1 MRLKIGTPG
10 TTSYSA
16 EFKGTERNYHMTA
29 RFDLS
34 DGYVGISQRD
44 SDGRLERVLLSPSQV
59 RELIRFVSVKHA
71 TR

>member
-1 MRLKIGTPG
+1 MKLRKGPPG
-10 TTSYSA
+10 TDYST
-16 EFKGTERNYHMTA
+16 EFTGTERNYHMTA
-29 RFDLS
+29 RFDLQ

-44 SDGRLERVLLSPSQV
+44 SDGRLERVLLAPSQV